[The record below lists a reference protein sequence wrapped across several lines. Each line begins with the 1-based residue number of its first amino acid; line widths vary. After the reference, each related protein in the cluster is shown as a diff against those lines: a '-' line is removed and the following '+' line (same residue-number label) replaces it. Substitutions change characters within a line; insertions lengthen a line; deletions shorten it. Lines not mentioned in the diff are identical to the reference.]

1 MNENKERKWHGAV
14 ALLAFLAIFYVGGQY
29 ESGSITAVQFC
40 IKFVLLTFS
49 LAWNLNALGLFENE
63 KP

>member
-1 MNENKERKWHGAV
+1 MNEDKQKKWHGAV
-14 ALLAFLAIFYVGGQY
+14 AVLAFLAIFYVGGQF

-40 IKFVLLTFS
+40 VKFVLLTFC
-49 LAWNLNALGLFENE
+49 LAWNLHALGLFENE

>member
-14 ALLAFLAIFYVGGQY
+14 AVLAFLAIFYVGGQF
-29 ESGSITAVQFC
+29 ENGSITAVQFC
-40 IKFVLLTFS
+40 IKFALLTFS
-49 LAWNLNALGLFENE
+49 LAWNLNALGFFENE